1 LHATPSV
8 FASASGSVT
17 SPAATS
23 TPASASATPAAVP
36 HARTTS
42 GTAGPAPA
50 GKERKKRKRSA
61 AMVEDEIDT
70 LFEGALGRK
79 VARGALVVEDS
90 RAALESTPLRIAEAV
105 TKQEK
110 RVDKNADCGLGA
122 VVDAIKAAPKGEGKK
137 KRVRRPG

>member
-1 LHATPSV
+1 
-8 FASASGSVT
+8 
-17 SPAATS
+17 
-23 TPASASATPAAVP
+23 
-36 HARTTS
+36 
-42 GTAGPAPA
+42 
-50 GKERKKRKRSA
+50 
-61 AMVEDEIDT
+61 MVEDEIDT